1 LLLRDINWLDSASL
15 VSNTLS
21 NQQPLVHA
29 SCLHLAS
36 DLGKPNIVTFLLESG
51 ASYLLNS
58 VSSVEG
64 STPIQLAEA
73 GLLSSSG
80 PNLLRKERESQG
92 EWQSVHTESTGTSA
106 SFTSSS
112 CYNDDDSEVTTT
124 RASRI
129 SCHLMPFVHILESY
143 LYHVTRRMM
152 KMRMTMRMRLN
163 VLIVNAVVINEI
175 QMIPLVT
182 TMMMMF
188 IMRRRILQAI
198 PPPPRLDLLAFKR
211 TKVSQ

>member
-1 LLLRDINWLDSASL
+1 
-15 VSNTLS
+15 
-21 NQQPLVHA
+21 
-29 SCLHLAS
+29 
-36 DLGKPNIVTFLLESG
+36 
-51 ASYLLNS
+51 
-58 VSSVEG
+58 
-64 STPIQLAEA
+64 
-73 GLLSSSG
+73 
-80 PNLLRKERESQG
+80 
-92 EWQSVHTESTGTSA
+92 
-106 SFTSSS
+106 
-112 CYNDDDSEVTTT
+112 
-124 RASRI
+124 
-129 SCHLMPFVHILESY
+129 
-143 LYHVTRRMM
+143 MM